1 MVTDNITEITGNTGT
16 RFIGSILASELIGVI
31 CDMRWMLLLVL
42 ILVVADFHFGRAEN
56 NKRLWDN
63 KKKGNTLMA
72 QQYQWRTSRAIRRT
86 VNKLIDYLIWIVVG
100 MAVGM
105 AVLAPL
111 GVQHELGGVAATS
124 IIVFCECKS
133 LFGHFFFLHGIIL
146 QEKTLKCFIR
156 AVIVAIVK
164 KRNPDLGDAVQEG
177 FNRADEGKENPPKP
191 S

>member
-16 RFIGSILASELIGVI
+16 RFLGSILASELIGVI

-56 NKRLWDN
+56 NKRLWES
-63 KKKGNTLMA
+63 KKNGDILMA

-105 AVLAPL
+105 AVLNPL
-111 GVQHELGGVAATS
+111 GIQHELGGVAATS

-146 QEKTLKCFIR
+146 QERTLKCFIR
-156 AVIVAIVK
+156 AVIIAIVK

-177 FNRADEGKENPPKP
+177 FERADKGTENPPKP